1 MTEIG
6 MALSNRVAGTRYPGP
21 VPQQSRI
28 QSAVHPFKSEREVC
42 GLAAARG
49 GGQAGS
55 GQHTPDRSTG
65 DSSQKHSSIENASMC
80 DELGLR
86 SGASTW
92 RKLDR

>member
-6 MALSNRVAGTRYPGP
+6 MALSNRVAGTRYPGL

-28 QSAVHPFKSEREVC
+28 QSGAHPFKSEREVC

-55 GQHTPDRSTG
+55 GQHAQNLGIG
-65 DSSQKHSSIENASMC
+65 DPLKH
-80 DELGLR
+80 
-86 SGASTW
+86 
-92 RKLDR
+92 